1 VARIWTETYRP
12 EKHSAPAKYA
22 GSLNDH
28 YRAPSLLPKDV
39 LLVNVASF
47 TFRFLTTQQLRECLA
62 YFNSK
67 THPSSRVAIGAADHW
82 EVQRWF
88 EQLPMY
94 LLEEPKR
101 RKVVAALSE
110 ALKLAE
116 RGDFPHLSETPH
128 IGKGRIT

>member
-1 VARIWTETYRP
+1 MARIWTEAYRP
-12 EKHSAPAKYA
+12 EKHSAPAKYS
-22 GSLNDH
+22 GSLDDH
-28 YRAPSLLPKDV
+28 FRAPSLLPKDV
-39 LLVNVASF
+39 LLVSVASF
-47 TFRFLTTQQLRECLA
+47 TFRFFTTQQLRECLA

-67 THPSSRVAIGAADHW
+67 IHPSSRVAIGAADHW

-101 RKVVAALSE
+101 RKVIAALSQ

-116 RGDFPHLSETPH
+116 RGEFPDLSEKPQ
-128 IGKGRIT
+128 IGKRRT